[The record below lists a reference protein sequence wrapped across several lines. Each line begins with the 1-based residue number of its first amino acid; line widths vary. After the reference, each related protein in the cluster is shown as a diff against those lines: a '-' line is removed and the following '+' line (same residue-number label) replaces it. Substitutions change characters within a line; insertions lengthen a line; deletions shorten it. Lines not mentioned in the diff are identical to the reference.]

1 MITYKYHVLKFT
13 KKLYKI
19 YRQLQITNRKI
30 EYNVSAQ
37 PMSNID
43 RTNTMK
49 TRSQTNAEI
58 LDVNIDFDEASRSWN
73 ANKKRTGNGTYVYV
87 CGAQLK
93 NGNFCKRSMQP
104 CFMHRHDTAGL

>member
-1 MITYKYHVLKFT
+1 M
-13 KKLYKI
+13 
-19 YRQLQITNRKI
+19 
-30 EYNVSAQ
+30 SAQ

-58 LDVNIDFDEASRSWN
+58 LDVNIDFDEASRYWN
-73 ANKKRTGNGTYVYV
+73 ANKKRTGNGSYVYV